1 MMRLT
6 THIERLLLT
15 NDCVIVPGFG
25 GFVSRTI
32 PEAKEEEAHRF
43 RPVRKEIVFNGTLR
57 HTDGLLPESYMRMY
71 GVDYQEARLMMDED
85 IESLRATLEREKRI
99 TLGRIGA
106 FSVGEEG
113 QVIFSPGDSVVL
125 NADSYGL
132 ATFHFPALHPL
143 SEEETPDTGEQIT
156 GKRARKDVF
165 YIPISRK
172 WARVIAASAAV
183 VALFLLTSTPIRDV
197 NPSAYTASF
206 IPTEM
211 IHSRFEAPLPP
222 TVETPAPP
230 TATPNGT
237 DAAKPAKKEETAETA
252 SSAPAPKRE
261 NKPTARR
268 VASQPK
274 MYHIVI
280 ASFPSEEQA
289 NEYMAGVDPSVREQA
304 GIVAR
309 DGKYRVYARKFDNR
323 TDAENYMAT
332 LRNVAK
338 YKDAWLFISR

>member
-125 NADSYGL
+125 TGDVPFPRFAPLIGRGNARHRGTNHGEESEKRCILHSDQSQMGAGNSRLSGRCRLVSPDIDSY
-132 ATFHFPALHPL
+132 
-143 SEEETPDTGEQIT
+143 
-156 GKRARKDVF
+156 KRRQ
-165 YIPISRK
+165 
-172 WARVIAASAAV
+172 
-183 VALFLLTSTPIRDV
+183 PIRLYGQFHPYRDD
-197 NPSAYTASF
+197 SF
-206 IPTEM
+206 PF
-211 IHSRFEAPLPP
+211 RG
-222 TVETPAPP
+222 PAP
-230 TATPNGT
+230 TNRGNAR
-237 DAAKPAKKEETAETA
+237 A
-252 SSAPAPKRE
+252 SHRDTE
-261 NKPTARR
+261 WHGRGQARQEGGNR
-268 VASQPK
+268 Q
-274 MYHIVI
+274 
-280 ASFPSEEQA
+280 
-289 NEYMAGVDPSVREQA
+289 D
-304 GIVAR
+304 GIV
-309 DGKYRVYARKFDNR
+309 G
-323 TDAENYMAT
+323 
-332 LRNVAK
+332 
-338 YKDAWLFISR
+338 SRP

>member
-143 SEEETPDTGEQIT
+143 S
-156 GKRARKDVF
+156 
-165 YIPISRK
+165 
-172 WARVIAASAAV
+172 
-183 VALFLLTSTPIRDV
+183 
-197 NPSAYTASF
+197 
-206 IPTEM
+206 
-211 IHSRFEAPLPP
+211 
-222 TVETPAPP
+222 
-230 TATPNGT
+230 
-237 DAAKPAKKEETAETA
+237 
-252 SSAPAPKRE
+252 
-261 NKPTARR
+261 
-268 VASQPK
+268 
-274 MYHIVI
+274 
-280 ASFPSEEQA
+280 
-289 NEYMAGVDPSVREQA
+289 
-304 GIVAR
+304 
-309 DGKYRVYARKFDNR
+309 
-323 TDAENYMAT
+323 
-332 LRNVAK
+332 
-338 YKDAWLFISR
+338 